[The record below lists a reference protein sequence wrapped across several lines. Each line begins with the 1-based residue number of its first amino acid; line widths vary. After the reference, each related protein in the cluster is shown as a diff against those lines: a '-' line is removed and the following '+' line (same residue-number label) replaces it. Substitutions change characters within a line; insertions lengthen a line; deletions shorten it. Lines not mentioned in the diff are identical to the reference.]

1 MTFNS
6 IDYIVFLLIAIFFIR
21 VIPGDQW
28 KHRFILVMSF
38 VFYAWWDYRFL
49 SLIIAVA
56 SIAYMGGLF
65 VSDKNKYNR
74 KLILLLSI
82 SMLLGILFVF
92 KYFNFFIDSIK
103 TMGVDAGW
111 SSLNIILPVGI
122 SFFIFHAISYV
133 ADVHRGKQAPEQS
146 FVALALY
153 ICFFPH
159 MVAGPIVRA
168 TDFLPQLHARW
179 HPPGRQE
186 TAELLLRFCW
196 GMAKKVFIADRLAG
210 SLVDPVFSNPG
221 SVSPELVV
229 LAVLAFGIQIY
240 ADFSGYSDMAI
251 ASAGLL
257 GIKFRENFL
266 APYSATSL
274 REFWQRWHVS
284 LSSWIRDYLYI
295 PLGGGRRSEP
305 RVALNVFSS
314 MALSGLWHGAA
325 WNYMLWGAFHGLA
338 LVVEQ
343 LFRKHVPW
351 TAPGVLRGGVTLL
364 FVFLAWWVF
373 RVADISALQAMA
385 AGFIEPRPFT
395 YVPLSLLA
403 FLIICTIVIGAEH
416 WGLRVLEKRGP
427 VVVPWWLS
435 VTASAVISTFL
446 LMTAVPSL
454 GIRNFVYFQF

>member
-6 IDYIVFLLIAIFFIR
+6 IEYIVFLLIAILFTHI
-21 VIPGDQW
+21 IPKDEW
-28 KHRFILVMSF
+28 KHRFILMMSF
-38 VFYAWWDYRFL
+38 IFYAWWDYRFL

-56 SIAYMGGLF
+56 GIAYAGGCI
-65 VSDKNKYNR
+65 VEKGNAKY
-74 KLILLLSI
+74 KKPFMAISIIMLIA
-82 SMLLGILFVF
+82 ILFVF
-92 KYFNFFIDSIK
+92 KYYNFFIDSIN
-103 TMGVDAGW
+103 MAGVNTEW
-111 SSLNIILPVGI
+111 SIINIILPVGI

-133 ADVHRGKQAPEQS
+133 ADVYNGKQVAEKS

-179 HPPGRQE
+179 HPPGRDE
-186 TAELLLRFCW
+186 TATLLLRFCW
-196 GMAKKVFIADRLAG
+196 GMAKKVFIADRLAS
-210 SLVDPVFSNPG
+210 SLVDPVFNNPAA
-221 SVSPELVV
+221 VSPELVV

-325 WNYMLWGAFHGLA
+325 WNYMLWGAFHGFA

-343 LFRKHVPW
+343 VFRKHCPW
-351 TAPGVLRGGVTLL
+351 TLPAIIRGTVTLL
-364 FVFLAWWVF
+364 FVFMAWWIF
-373 RVADISALQAMA
+373 RVADLGAFQAMA
-385 AGFIEPRPFT
+385 AGFNETRPYT
-395 YVPLSLLA
+395 YMPLSLLT
-403 FLIICTIVIGAEH
+403 FLILCSAVIGAEH
-416 WGLRVLEKRGP
+416 WGLRVLEKRDP
-427 VVVPWWLS
+427 IVPPWWLS
-435 VTASAVISTFL
+435 VAASAVISAIL
-446 LMTAVPSL
+446 LMTAVPNL
-454 GIRNFVYFQF
+454 GMRNFVYFQF